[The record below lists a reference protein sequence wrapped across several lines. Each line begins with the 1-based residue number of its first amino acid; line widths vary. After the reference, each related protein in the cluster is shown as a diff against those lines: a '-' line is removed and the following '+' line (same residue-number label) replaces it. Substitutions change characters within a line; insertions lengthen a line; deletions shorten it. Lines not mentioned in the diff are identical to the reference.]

1 MITNPI
7 VLKQWMTHYSSL
19 SMKKSSLLRQYYK
32 ELTELSRLKKE
43 NPSEYSQKYR
53 DKLFQIKQLIRYG
66 KIITYEYEHD
76 EDSERSD

>member
-7 VLKQWMTHYSSL
+7 VLKQWMTHYSSP
-19 SMKKSSLLRQYYK
+19 SMKKSRLLRRYYK
-32 ELTELSRLKKE
+32 ELKELSRLKEEDPTK
-43 NPSEYSQKYR
+43 YSQRYR

-76 EDSERSD
+76 ENSERSD

>member
-1 MITNPI
+1 MITNRI
-7 VLKQWMTHYSSL
+7 VLKQWMAHYSSPF
-19 SMKKSSLLRQYYK
+19 MKKSRLLQRYYK
-32 ELTELSRLKKE
+32 ELEELSRLKEE
-43 NPSEYSQKYR
+43 NPTKYSQKYR

>member
-1 MITNPI
+1 MITTPI
-7 VLKQWMTHYSSL
+7 VLKQWMTHYSSP
-19 SMKKSSLLRQYYK
+19 SMKKSRLLRQYYK
-32 ELTELSRLKKE
+32 ELTELSRLKEE
-43 NPSEYSQKYR
+43 NPTMYSQKYR